1 MLVTHA
7 ESEQTTVNYIINVAG
22 RTDAP
27 LLKQYHA
34 AALTSYSGYSGV
46 DSCKIQTL
54 LVAWECNTQN
64 TDGGS

>member
-27 LLKQYHA
+27 LLKHYHA
-34 AALTSYSGYSGV
+34 PALTSYSRYLRV
-46 DSCKIQTL
+46 DSCKIQIL
-54 LVAWECNTQN
+54 LVLCECTTQN
-64 TDGGS
+64 TDVRS